1 MSSKFPTAVDDA
13 VSLPDPSAANATNSP
28 SHAGLHD
35 NTNSAIKAIEA
46 KLGTGTSVPAANTI
60 LFGTGAGTSAFQTLT
75 SAQLASVL
83 TDETGTGANVFAT
96 SPTLI
101 TPKVDTIGES
111 TPGNGVTVGGVGLKT
126 GIVTGSLTGALNSAG
141 VVTKANLGSAI
152 VDGSKVDWSA
162 TGASGGIWWEE
173 LQRTTL
179 GVAGDTIAVPTFTA
193 RKNLLVLWCCLP
205 SGGTITAKTTF
216 NADTAANYANRQS
229 DNGAADATQVSQNSL
244 FWDATTVNGSFYGY
258 AYISNIST
266 QEKIA
271 VGQVVGRNTAG
282 AANAPIKRDHTGKWA
297 NTAAQITSLS
307 ILNDA
312 AGDFAAASYC
322 VVLGHD

>member
-83 TDETGTGANVFAT
+83 TDETGTGANVFAN

-152 VDGSKVDWSA
+152 VDGSKVDWTA
-162 TGASGGIWWEE
+162 TGASAGVWWEE
-173 LQRTTL
+173 LGRSTL
-179 GVAGDTIAVPTFTA
+179 SVAAATITLASFAA
-193 RKNLLVLWCCLP
+193 RKYLRIFWLLLP
-205 SGGTITAKTTF
+205 NGGTLNPSIRY
-216 NADTAANYANRQS
+216 NNDSAANYSSRLSANG
-229 DNGAADATQVSQNSL
+229 GADSTAVSQTNNFL
-244 FWDATTVNGSFYGY
+244 DTGGPLTLIHYGEMEMLNV
-258 AYISNIST
+258 AT
-266 QEKIA
+266 QEKIN
-271 VGQVVGRNTAG
+271 VSTSTTTTAG
-282 AANAPIKRDHTGKWA
+282 AANAPNRREQVQKWA
-297 NTAAQITSLS
+297 NTAAQVTRVD
-307 ILNDA
+307 ILANT
-312 AGDFAAASYC
+312 GNNFAVGSELI
-322 VVLGHD
+322 VLGHN